1 MLDILIRNGVYPD
14 FASGEMR
21 KMNIGVENGKIAY
34 VGDISPDS
42 KLVIDASWKVV
53 SPGFIDIHMHEENFG
68 TEGKK
73 YVIAQMM
80 LEMGVTTAVGG
91 NCGLQRQSI
100 REFRKTIDELGGSP
114 VNYVMLAG
122 YNYCRTSAG
131 VGHHEIPTPE
141 QFRQI
146 YAELEG
152 ELAEDAFGIS
162 FGIEYDPAMDMD
174 EMVKAVSLSKERD
187 HIVSVHARDDG
198 PNGTKSVKEV
208 IELGSRIDQKIQIS
222 HLSSCS
228 AMGCMDDSL
237 EAIDEAKKN
246 GMRLDFDTY
255 PYDAFST
262 TMGSTV
268 FEDGCFD
275 NWKGKTYNDILITG
289 EQYKGMRCTKEIFED
304 VRANY
309 PSMYA
314 VAFMM
319 NENEIAEAICDKNG
333 MIASDAIV
341 QNGNGHPRA
350 AGTFPRVL
358 GKNVREEKKLPL
370 ITALEKMTLRPAE
383 RLGLEKKGRI
393 EVGADADITV
403 FDPETIIDKAD
414 FITLRRSE
422 GICWVLVGGRIAIAD
437 DETVN
442 DRLGR
447 YIPFSE
453 RCG

>member
-1 MLDILIRNGVYPD
+1 MLDILIRSGVYPD
-14 FASGEMR
+14 FASGELK
-21 KMNIGVENGKIAY
+21 KMNIGVENGKIVY

-42 KLVIDASWKVV
+42 KLVLDAAGKVV
-53 SPGFIDIHMHEENFG
+53 SPGFIDIHMHEENFDR
-68 TEGKK
+68 EGKK

-100 REFRKTIDELGGSP
+100 KEFRRTIDELGGSP
-114 VNYVMLAG
+114 VNYIMLAG
-122 YNYCRTSAG
+122 YNYCRTNAG
-131 VGHHEIPTPE
+131 VGHYDIPTPE
-141 QFRQI
+141 QFKQI
-146 YAELEG
+146 FSELDG
-152 ELAEDAFGIS
+152 ELSEEAFGIS
-162 FGIEYDPAMDMD
+162 FGIKYDPAMDID
-174 EMVKAVSLSKERD
+174 EMVKAISLSKEHD
-187 HIVSVHARDDG
+187 HIVSVHARGDG

-208 IELGSRIDQKIQIS
+208 IELSTRTDKKIQIS

-228 AMGCMDDSL
+228 AMGCMADSL
-237 EAIDEAKKN
+237 KAIDDAKKN

-255 PYDAFST
+255 PYNAFST

-268 FEDGCFD
+268 FEDGCFE
-275 NWKGKTYNDILITG
+275 NWKGKTYSDILITG
-289 EQYKGMRCTKEIFED
+289 DPYKGMRCTKEIFED

-319 NENEIAEAICDKNG
+319 NEDEIAEAICDKNG
-333 MIASDAIV
+333 MIASDSII
-341 QNGNGHPRA
+341 QDGNGHPRA

-358 GKNVREEKKLPL
+358 GKYVREEKKLPL

-393 EVGADADITV
+393 EPGADADLTI

-414 FITLRRSE
+414 YTTLRKPE
-422 GICWVLVGGRIAIAD
+422 GIKWVLVNGRMAFAD
-437 DETVN
+437 EETIN

-453 RCG
+453 RRG